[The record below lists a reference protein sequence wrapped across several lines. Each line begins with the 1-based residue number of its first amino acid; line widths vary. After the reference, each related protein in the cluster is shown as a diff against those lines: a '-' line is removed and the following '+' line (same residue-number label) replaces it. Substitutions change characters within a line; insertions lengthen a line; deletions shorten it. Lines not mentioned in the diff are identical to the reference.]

1 MKDVEKLR
9 SLLFKD
15 CEVIL
20 ETGFTKPLA
29 IVQIDDIPNI
39 VQTATLH
46 RVILRSLAELSQFR
60 DGIQELGVAGALNQ
74 YPNLLYDFFV
84 NCKSQEYALTAG
96 IELYLYTYINMY
108 CM

>member
-9 SLLFKD
+9 SLLFKN

-29 IVQIDDIPNI
+29 IVQIDDI

-60 DGIQELGVAGALNQ
+60 DELGVTGALNQ
-74 YPNLLYDFFV
+74 
-84 NCKSQEYALTAG
+84 
-96 IELYLYTYINMY
+96 
-108 CM
+108 